1 MQQIYLFRNNLT
13 KSWGKPV
20 VSPEQPDT
28 FFRQFHDAIFLD
40 TQEAFKNNIHISTIY
55 YVGQYDDSNG
65 TFNIFQEDAQLFY
78 NCQEA
83 ADQFRALQEVKK
95 DA

>member
-28 FFRQFHDAIFLD
+28 FFRQFHDALFLD
-40 TQEAFKNNIHISTIY
+40 TEEACKQNVHISTIW
-55 YVGQYDDSNG
+55 YVGQYDDG
-65 TFNIFQEDAQLFY
+65 TGQFQIFEDDARLFY
-78 NCQEA
+78 NCQDA
-83 ADQFRALQEVKK
+83 YDQFRALQEAKK